1 MKRIKKQRTQ
11 PVKELNLDASFS
23 CKKEKSKKERKKER
37 NEAYGQAYA
46 YHGCDANQL
55 RLTEAFEMIDDDFG
69 SLSGDSDS

>member
-11 PVKELNLDASFS
+11 PVKELKLDASFS
-23 CKKEKSKKERKKER
+23 CKQEKSKRERKKER

-46 YHGCDANQL
+46 YHGCDANQTA
-55 RLTEAFEMIDDDFG
+55 LTEAFEMIDDDFG